1 MRKTQITVS
10 RDALAHNLGVARK
23 LSGHGK
29 IFAVIKSNAYGHG
42 LTEAA
47 RALAA
52 ADGYAVALTEEAVT
66 LRQELETDLKTGI
79 ETDLETGKETGK
91 DILVLQGP
99 ADREEAEAARQFNL
113 TCVIHRVGQ
122 ADYAAEFAND
132 PAGPLRVWLKIN
144 TGMNRMGADPAEVP
158 SVLNKP
164 GIRVLAMMTHFA
176 AANRRDKHSAH
187 RQLARFDAAVAGL
200 QLPKSPAKSLANSA
214 ALLAL
219 PESRADFNRPGLM
232 LYGASPLD
240 DVSAASLK
248 LKPAMTLAGE
258 LISVRR
264 VRRGDKVGYDEAW
277 TAPGDRYVGLVSL
290 GYGDG
295 YPRTQGATAA
305 RVPVL
310 VNGRMCYLA
319 GRVSMDLV
327 SIDLGP
333 AEAGAPARVGDRV
346 IFWGEGLPAEKVA
359 AAVGRSPYDLFAGL
373 TGRLRRNYSG

>member
-1 MRKTQITVS
+1 M
-10 RDALAHNLGVARK
+10 ARK
-23 LSGHGK
+23 LSGDGK

-52 ADGYAVALTEEAVT
+52 ADGYAVALTEEAIT
-66 LRQELETDLKTGI
+66 LRQELETGLK
-79 ETDLETGKETGK
+79 TGK

-99 ADREEAEAARQFNL
+99 ADREEAEAARRFNL
-113 TCVIHRVGQ
+113 TCVIHRIGQ

-176 AANRRDKHSAH
+176 AANRRDKHSAR
-187 RQLARFDAAVAGL
+187 RQLARFDAAVTGL
-200 QLPKSPAKSLANSA
+200 QLSRRLVKSLANSA
-214 ALLAL
+214 SLLSL

-232 LYGASPLD
+232 LYGASPLN

-277 TAPGDRYVGLVSL
+277 TLTAPGDRYVGLVSL

-310 VNGRMCYLA
+310 VNGKICHLA

-346 IFWGEGLPAEKVA
+346 IFWGERLPAEKVA

-373 TGRLRRNYSG
+373 TGRLRRNYSD